1 MSGSPDTQTAYQ
13 EGVLHGFVTGLALA
27 QERRKALRLSFF
39 KSPARNERRLLMN
52 FVSEIKDSAYGLQG
66 KDTAF
71 AAGMIDS
78 LDSWI
83 ESLKAEIKSGAGRKY
98 AKVSGK

>member
-1 MSGSPDTQTAYQ
+1 M
-13 EGVLHGFVTGLALA
+13 HGFVTGLALA
-27 QERRKALRLSFF
+27 QEKRKALRFSFF

-52 FVSEIKDSAYGLQG
+52 FVSEIRDSAYGLQG

-71 AAGMIDS
+71 VAGMIDS

-98 AKVSGK
+98 AKVAGK